1 MEGRKREDEASSFE
15 RAPADNAG
23 SPGGSPCPNAR
34 SSTEQLSTTSGR
46 GSRSCLPRPYRS
58 PGHLF
63 VAMPDGTHR
72 APSPRS
78 QGSSSSRVTS
88 QGAGRSRPS
97 EKDDDTVSP
106 AVSPPFHRPLSRGSQ
121 NLPPGGLGGSGLS
134 QGVSSGSGRQEGPP
148 KGWRPAGGGAA
159 ACGASSACIGRG
171 GFRRRQFAQ
180 DHPRVDQMFNLD
192 AYNLSDIVD
201 VCDDGYED
209 SGTDAA
215 DEAGAP
221 SPGRRGEGGASSQ
234 EGRHALEDFAADSG
248 AGRDGETGS
257 RPPSLPSSLVAVAA
271 ALENR
276 QTRTPRSA
284 GDLRRSTAA
293 VGRMEGSVPFRPFSA
308 MPTESESLGALLRE
322 PQWHKHAGA
331 STHWGGAGKHIFQA
345 APSGASASNKLKSV
359 HFVYEQ
365 MQKEKT
371 EVRAKVRPT
380 AQSDNSLKGVE
391 PIRIFCGTWN
401 SEYQDFPQ
409 GTMTPNISPEALAA
423 PSVLPAHLPER
434 VVEELLD
441 DEDAWATGDV
451 DAFDQYGK
459 HRNDGESERKVGKSA
474 WLSTPGTHA
483 PSDSRMV
490 ERKSLLRASTLKLKA
505 VKDGEQPLSD
515 WVLPGYDVYVITLQE
530 TISDSIFHAI
540 MTYLCDVNGR
550 PYVRMRA
557 AEDKISGL
565 GDGAWTQFKSTSIA
579 AWARADLLRP
589 KGPIEFLSS
598 KAIPLSFFNGSKGA
612 VSLLMRIW
620 DQFVCFLGC
629 HMPATATEDRIKA
642 RTWILERLCELY
654 SGVPRTTLDG
664 VFHHV
669 LWMGDFNFRTR
680 NISAAKAVELLDSGD
695 LKALFQYDECVGPH
709 GEDLRKQGFHESP
722 VTFPPTYKKVDG
734 RPPVDFTDAHWA
746 AKEYQTK
753 FTVKWY
759 KGGRQ
764 EDRNPSW
771 TDRVFKWS
779 IPEVASL
786 LRLEEENYFA
796 AMPTRPNSF
805 LNASDHSPVGTGLVM
820 YPLDFNYALPS
831 VMNIENPDPSASCV
845 NEDVLQANSS
855 SKDVCAKLSSGEN
868 SGFV

>member
-1 MEGRKREDEASSFE
+1 MEDRKREDEASSFE
-15 RAPADNAG
+15 RAPADNAD
-23 SPGGSPCPNAR
+23 SSGGTPCPNAR
-34 SSTEQLSTTSGR
+34 SSTEQLSSSPVC
-46 GSRSCLPRPYRS
+46 GSRSYMPRPYRS

-63 VAMPDGTHR
+63 VAMPDGTHGV
-72 APSPRS
+72 PSRHS
-78 QGSSSSRVTS
+78 QGYSSSRGMRRGT
-88 QGAGRSRPS
+88 GRSRPS
-97 EKDDDTVSP
+97 EKNDERGSP
-106 AVSPPFHRPLSRGSQ
+106 AVNPPFHRPLSRSLQ
-121 NLPPGGLGGSGLS
+121 TLPPGGFGVSGLS
-134 QGVSSGSGRQEGPP
+134 QSVSSGPGRQEGPP
-148 KGWRPAGGGAA
+148 RGWRPAGGGAS
-159 ACGASSACIGRG
+159 ACAASSACTVRG

-180 DHPRVDQMFNLD
+180 EHPRVDQVFNLD
-192 AYNLSDIVD
+192 AYNLSGIVD

-215 DEAGAP
+215 DEAGSP

-234 EGRHALEDFAADSG
+234 EARHVLEDLAAASG
-248 AGRDGETGS
+248 TGGRDGERGS
-257 RPPSLPSSLVAVAA
+257 RPPSLPSSLVAVTA
-271 ALENR
+271 ALETR
-276 QTRTPRSA
+276 QTRSPRS
-284 GDLRRSTAA
+284 GGKLRRSSAD
-293 VGRMEGSVPFRPFSA
+293 VGMTEGSVPCRLFTA

-322 PQWHKHAGA
+322 PPHGDEHAVA
-331 STHWGGAGKHIFQA
+331 STHWSGAGRKPVFQTA
-345 APSGASASNKLKSV
+345 RSGASASYKLKSI

-365 MQKEKT
+365 MQKEKS
-371 EVRAKVRPT
+371 EGRAKVRPT

-409 GTMTPNISPEALAA
+409 GTMTPNVGPEALEA

-459 HRNDGESERKVGKSA
+459 HRNDGESEKKAGKSA

-483 PSDSRMV
+483 PGDSRMV
-490 ERKSLLRASTLKLKA
+490 ERKSLLRASTLRLKA

-695 LKALFQYDECVGPH
+695 LQALFEYDECVGPH

-734 RPPVDFTDAHWA
+734 RPPVDFADAHWA

-796 AMPTRPNSF
+796 AMPTRPRTLPGTDNNDLQHKMIF
-805 LNASDHSPVGTGLVM
+805 LWAGDGDIH
-820 YPLDFNYALPS
+820 
-831 VMNIENPDPSASCV
+831 
-845 NEDVLQANSS
+845 
-855 SKDVCAKLSSGEN
+855 
-868 SGFV
+868 